1 MAVCSACRLSG
12 YRLIVNRE
20 IVNQDSGTIV
30 TMALTTKQEL
40 FSKLVALDG
49 LSISEAYKQSYNC
62 ENMKQ
67 DSIYQLSCRLSK
79 QVKIRSRIEQLRESV
94 TDRLISDLAWTKERF
109 IKEAET
115 NLIQSRESNQMN
127 PANTSL
133 QLIGKVTGILEDKPQ
148 NQINIGIVETLGKL
162 PDSVLAKLES
172 LNESGSIDTSN
183 IDTIEASYQIIEPD
197 SEAS

>member
-1 MAVCSACRLSG
+1 MEPLKSG
-12 YRLIVNRE
+12 KQEKFSRLI
-20 IVNQDSGTIV
+20 
-30 TMALTTKQEL
+30 
-40 FSKLVALDG
+40 ALDG

-79 QVKIRSRIEQLRESV
+79 QVKIRSRIEQLKESV
-94 TDRLISDLAWTKERF
+94 TDKLVSNLAWTKERF

-133 QLIGKVTGILEDKPQ
+133 QLIGKVTGILEDKPT
-148 NQINIGIVETLGKL
+148 NQVNIGIIETLGRL
-162 PDSVLAKLES
+162 PDSVLASLES
-172 LNESGSIDTSN
+172 LSGSTGTEGPSDSM
-183 IDTIEASYQIIEPD
+183 DTIEASYQLLETEPD

>member
-1 MAVCSACRLSG
+1 MEQLKSSKQEKFS
-12 YRLIVNRE
+12 RLI
-20 IVNQDSGTIV
+20 
-30 TMALTTKQEL
+30 
-40 FSKLVALDG
+40 ALDG

-94 TDRLISDLAWTKERF
+94 TDKLISDLAWTKERF

-162 PDSVLAKLES
+162 PDSVLASLEA
-172 LNESGSIDTSN
+172 LSGSTESIEAV
-183 IDTIEASYQIIEPD
+183 DTIEASNYQIIEPD
-197 SEAS
+197 SEDS

>member
-1 MAVCSACRLSG
+1 MEQSLKSSKQEKFA
-12 YRLIVNRE
+12 RLI
-20 IVNQDSGTIV
+20 
-30 TMALTTKQEL
+30 
-40 FSKLVALDG
+40 ALDG

-94 TDRLISDLAWTKERF
+94 TDKLISDLAWTKERF

-127 PANTSL
+127 PANTALS
-133 QLIGKVTGILEDKPQ
+133 LIGKVTQILEDKPQ

-162 PDSVLAKLES
+162 PDSVLASLEA
-172 LNESGSIDTSN
+172 LSGSTETIEAM
-183 IDTIEASYQIIEPD
+183 DTIEASNYQIIEPD
-197 SEAS
+197 PEDS

>member
-1 MAVCSACRLSG
+1 MEPLKSG
-12 YRLIVNRE
+12 
-20 IVNQDSGTIV
+20 
-30 TMALTTKQEL
+30 KQEK
-40 FSKLVALDG
+40 FSRLVALDN

-94 TDRLISDLAWTKERF
+94 TDKLVSNLALTKERF

-127 PANTSL
+127 PANTALS
-133 QLIGKVTGILEDKPQ
+133 LIGKVTQILEDKPQ

-162 PDSVLAKLES
+162 PDSVLASLEA
-172 LNESGSIDTSN
+172 LSGSTETIEAM
-183 IDTIEASYQIIEPD
+183 DTIEASNYQIIEPD
-197 SEAS
+197 PEDS

>member
-1 MAVCSACRLSG
+1 MEELKSS
-12 YRLIVNRE
+12 
-20 IVNQDSGTIV
+20 
-30 TMALTTKQEL
+30 KQEK
-40 FSKLVALDG
+40 FARLVALDN

-94 TDRLISDLAWTKERF
+94 TDKLISDLAWTKERF

-127 PANTSL
+127 PANTALS
-133 QLIGKVTGILEDKPQ
+133 LIGKVTQILEDKPQ

-162 PDSVLAKLES
+162 PDSVLASLEA
-172 LNESGSIDTSN
+172 LSGSTETIEAM
-183 IDTIEASYQIIEPD
+183 DTIEASNYQIIEPD
-197 SEAS
+197 PEDS

>member
-1 MAVCSACRLSG
+1 
-12 YRLIVNRE
+12 
-20 IVNQDSGTIV
+20 
-30 TMALTTKQEL
+30 MALTTKQEL

-62 ENMKQ
+62 ENMKI

-79 QVKIRSRIEQLRESV
+79 QVKVTSRINELRDSV
-94 TDRLISDLAWTKERF
+94 TSEMVANVAWTKERF

-115 NLIQSRESNQMN
+115 NLIQSREANQMN

-148 NQINIGIVETLGKL
+148 NQVNIGIIETLGRL
-162 PDSVLAKLES
+162 PDSVLASLEA
-172 LNESGSIDTSN
+172 LSGSTESIVAT
-183 IDTIEASYQIIEPD
+183 DTIEASYQLLETEPD
-197 SEAS
+197 SETS

>member
-1 MAVCSACRLSG
+1 MEPLKSG
-12 YRLIVNRE
+12 
-20 IVNQDSGTIV
+20 
-30 TMALTTKQEL
+30 KQEK
-40 FSKLVALDG
+40 FSRLVALDN

-94 TDRLISDLAWTKERF
+94 TDKLVSNLAWTKERF

-127 PANTSL
+127 PANTALS
-133 QLIGKVTGILEDKPQ
+133 LIGKVTQILEDKPQ

-162 PDSVLAKLES
+162 PDSVLASLEA
-172 LNESGSIDTSN
+172 LSGSTETIEAM
-183 IDTIEASYQIIEPD
+183 DTIEASNYQIIEPD
-197 SEAS
+197 PEDS

>member
-1 MAVCSACRLSG
+1 MEPLKSG
-12 YRLIVNRE
+12 
-20 IVNQDSGTIV
+20 
-30 TMALTTKQEL
+30 KQEK
-40 FSKLVALDG
+40 FSRLVALDN

-94 TDRLISDLAWTKERF
+94 TDKLVSNIAWTKERF

-162 PDSVLAKLES
+162 PDSVLIQLES
-172 LNESGSIDTSN
+172 MVAIESSNIDTSNIDTSN
-183 IDTIEASYQIIEPD
+183 IDTIEASNYQIIEPD
-197 SEAS
+197 PEDS

>member
-1 MAVCSACRLSG
+1 MEPLKSG
-12 YRLIVNRE
+12 
-20 IVNQDSGTIV
+20 
-30 TMALTTKQEL
+30 KQEK
-40 FSKLVALDG
+40 FSRLVALDN

-127 PANTSL
+127 PANTALS
-133 QLIGKVTGILEDKPQ
+133 LIGKVTQILEDKPQ

-162 PDSVLAKLES
+162 PDSVLASLEA
-172 LNESGSIDTSN
+172 LSGSTETIEAM
-183 IDTIEASYQIIEPD
+183 DTIEASNYQIIEPD
-197 SEAS
+197 PEDS

>member
-1 MAVCSACRLSG
+1 MEQLKSG
-12 YRLIVNRE
+12 KQEKFSRLI
-20 IVNQDSGTIV
+20 
-30 TMALTTKQEL
+30 
-40 FSKLVALDG
+40 ALDN

-94 TDRLISDLAWTKERF
+94 TDKLISDLAWTKERF

-172 LNESGSIDTSN
+172 LNESSNIDTSN
-183 IDTIEASYQIIEPD
+183 IDTIEATNYQIIEPD
-197 SEAS
+197 PEDS

>member
-1 MAVCSACRLSG
+1 MEPLKSG
-12 YRLIVNRE
+12 
-20 IVNQDSGTIV
+20 
-30 TMALTTKQEL
+30 KQEK
-40 FSKLVALDG
+40 FSRLVALDN

-94 TDRLISDLAWTKERF
+94 TDKLISDLAWTKERF

-127 PANTSL
+127 PANTALS
-133 QLIGKVTGILEDKPQ
+133 LIGKVTQILEDKPQ

-162 PDSVLAKLES
+162 PDSVLASLEA
-172 LNESGSIDTSN
+172 LSGSTETIEAM
-183 IDTIEASYQIIEPD
+183 DTIEASNYQIIEPD
-197 SEAS
+197 SEDS

>member
-1 MAVCSACRLSG
+1 MEQSLKSSKQEKFS
-12 YRLIVNRE
+12 RLI
-20 IVNQDSGTIV
+20 
-30 TMALTTKQEL
+30 
-40 FSKLVALDG
+40 ALDG

-94 TDRLISDLAWTKERF
+94 TDKLVSNLAWTKERF

-127 PANTSL
+127 PANTALS
-133 QLIGKVTGILEDKPQ
+133 LIGKVTQILEDKPQ

-162 PDSVLAKLES
+162 PDSVLASLEA
-172 LNESGSIDTSN
+172 LSGSTETIEAM
-183 IDTIEASYQIIEPD
+183 DTIEASNYQIIEPD
-197 SEAS
+197 PEDS